1 MIPHVVEVVLLSVK
15 LTMYTDTSMNTS
27 ILEEFHQEAASPG
40 VHLMPHA
47 LDGYIIKEVGG
58 AGHSKQKQQQPTPI
72 HQDQIYQNVN
82 AFWTLTPVLNGT
94 HA

>member
-1 MIPHVVEVVLLSVK
+1 MSVGGGSQ
-15 LTMYTDTSMNTS
+15 YFRSD
-27 ILEEFHQEAASPG
+27 HRQ
-40 VHLMPHA
+40 
-47 LDGYIIKEVGG
+47 EVGG